1 MWLQSELSPYFADA
15 RLTHS
20 EFFGQSITTPMR
32 RAVARTA
39 SRQFQDPRLGRR
51 TTSPVLVT
59 TVARSQAN
67 QTLLN
72 EALLPNANVSISAT
86 QSTTN
91 LTVGMPSG
99 QEQNQFCSFHQLRRQ
114 RSAPCTALQLPAF
127 RRSQYQPIPI
137 HALNLSEML
146 YESRTCYTSGIQC
159 KIFLLLS
166 GPRRLFREK
175 EINAHYFAM
184 NSKIRLICFINA
196 HKILVPPI
204 ILGMMYWFHNWSA
217 EAFVYLGL

>member
-1 MWLQSELSPYFADA
+1 MWLQSELSPYFADG

-32 RAVARTA
+32 RPVARTA
-39 SRQFQDPRLGRR
+39 SRQFQEPRLGRR

-99 QEQNQFCSFHQLRRQ
+99 QEQNQFCSFPHPRRQ

-146 YESRTCYTSGIQC
+146 YESRTYYTRIASTRRFSKCMIALRCSAAKEPVPVFYHCRGRRKSRTRSAGINPWNRASRC
-159 KIFLLLS
+159 ATITRHLKNNPS
-166 GPRRLFREK
+166 PSNR
-175 EINAHYFAM
+175 
-184 NSKIRLICFINA
+184 
-196 HKILVPPI
+196 
-204 ILGMMYWFHNWSA
+204 
-217 EAFVYLGL
+217 

>member
-146 YESRTCYTSGIQC
+146 YESRTYCTRSPLPAQGARASVHGQRRSPS
-159 KIFLLLS
+159 LLS
-166 GPRRLFREK
+166 NG
-175 EINAHYFAM
+175 
-184 NSKIRLICFINA
+184 
-196 HKILVPPI
+196 LVR
-204 ILGMMYWFHNWSA
+204 
-217 EAFVYLGL
+217 LGLHYERR

>member
-1 MWLQSELSPYFADA
+1 MWLQSELSPYFADG

-146 YESRTCYTSGIQC
+146 YESRTYCTSMGVGSVFGAVFVISWLRAR
-159 KIFLLLS
+159 FSPDSVTLSANLLIVLAYLLMALV
-166 GPRRLFREK
+166 RR
-175 EINAHYFAM
+175 
-184 NSKIRLICFINA
+184 
-196 HKILVPPI
+196 
-204 ILGMMYWFHNWSA
+204 A
-217 EAFVYLGL
+217 E

>member
-1 MWLQSELSPYFADA
+1 MWLQSELSPYFADG

-146 YESRTCYTSGIQC
+146 YESRTCYTAVW
-159 KIFLLLS
+159 
-166 GPRRLFREK
+166 RLFWMSSTTILPKATSVVRPFPSKESITVVTTDCSIIHVFTLTIREP
-175 EINAHYFAM
+175 EI
-184 NSKIRLICFINA
+184 L
-196 HKILVPPI
+196 
-204 ILGMMYWFHNWSA
+204 
-217 EAFVYLGL
+217 